1 MNTQNTLDFAI
12 IGSLSTLVVAGVLTA
27 GMGSALILG
36 TLAGGAYLAAN
47 NQDRAMNTQST
58 IDIAILGTLSTL
70 VVAGILS
77 AGFGSAL
84 VIGTLAGSAYLAIK

>member
-1 MNTQNTLDFAI
+1 
-12 IGSLSTLVVAGVLTA
+12 
-27 GMGSALILG
+27 
-36 TLAGGAYLAAN
+36 
-47 NQDRAMNTQST
+47 MNTQST
-58 IDIAILGTLSTL
+58 IDIAILGALSTL